1 MSFRTYV
8 RNLKV
13 LNLLKSRFL
22 AALRNDTKMNCDTVS
37 NAGSHPP
44 CRLDIIFDL
53 ELMLSSKVPEIPSH
67 KRGEWVFASP
77 SELVVETI
85 VLGLFFVFLWLSSL
99 L

>member
-1 MSFRTYV
+1 MSLKTTKMLFRTYV

-53 ELMLSSKVPEIPSH
+53 ELMLSSKVQKFPPT
-67 KRGEWVFASP
+67 RGGGMGFCESVRIGS
-77 SELVVETI
+77 
-85 VLGLFFVFLWLSSL
+85 
-99 L
+99 